1 MSYSNKEVTSML
13 QRTNQ
18 AKEVNQT
25 IADIIVAQFRARCCK
40 TGKTKASY
48 DEFEIQEIAQALT
61 PDWHLAS
68 TYGVYEV
75 LNTVQGIRASYDSD
89 LQIGP
94 CEWLEQIHIE
104 LD

>member
-1 MSYSNKEVTSML
+1 ML

-18 AKEVNQT
+18 ANEVNQT
-25 IADIIVAQFRARCCK
+25 IADIIVAQFRARCRK

-68 TYGVYEV
+68 TYGVYKV
-75 LNTVQGIRASYDSD
+75 LNTVQGVKASYDSD

-94 CEWLEQIHIE
+94 SEWLPLIHIE